1 MWDGRPGPKPLAGSG
16 GLCGQWGRRAS
27 ESREEQVPGQAGV
40 FGEDAWGLMLS
51 GAGAGCG
58 EGGMPPNQFHSLPQ
72 GPPGPSTLLSP
83 GHLSHL
89 NPDSWLEARAAHRPV
104 VAHICGPS
112 V

>member
-1 MWDGRPGPKPLAGSG
+1 
-16 GLCGQWGRRAS
+16 
-27 ESREEQVPGQAGV
+27 
-40 FGEDAWGLMLS
+40 
-51 GAGAGCG
+51 
-58 EGGMPPNQFHSLPQ
+58 MPPNQFHSLPQ

-89 NPDSWLEARAAHRPV
+89 NPDSWLEAQAAHRPV

>member
-1 MWDGRPGPKPLAGSG
+1 MTGQVHVQLQSAEALQWLSGLPL
-16 GLCGQWGRRAS
+16 
-27 ESREEQVPGQAGV
+27 P
-40 FGEDAWGLMLS
+40 WGLMLS

-89 NPDSWLEARAAHRPV
+89 NPDSWLEAQAAHRPV